1 MIVMREIVNAKQ
13 TQVHPGNPNQGWL
26 RRLCLSALSLPGR
39 IVALPEW
46 PRFNC
51 RFEANALI
59 EQGFEPA
66 SDTLVLGNTLGHWRT
81 APGLSA
87 NRKLRSC

>member
-13 TQVHPGNPNQGWL
+13 TQVHPGNPSQGWL

-46 PRFNC
+46 PRLNC

-59 EQGFEPA
+59 EQGFGAGIAHISPGKRA
-66 SDTLVLGNTLGHWRT
+66 SSH
-81 APGLSA
+81 
-87 NRKLRSC
+87 RSIAGEKPT